1 MVLDEWGRVS
11 EGQSLWILLPTGQ
24 RASGEWIDDTLHARA
39 DEQGLL
45 DRLTQVAAFPR
56 QRVEVV
62 RGANAE
68 GQVNEMFYRRG
79 WTDGLPIVA
88 PTMARVDAMLRAG
101 GQPRN
106 AVLGEAEPLKGLVT
120 VEKVAI
126 NAVMAG
132 CEDAHLPFV
141 LAAAAA
147 LVEPEFNL
155 RGVQTTDE
163 NVTPLLLLSG
173 PAAKAMHMNSRF
185 GALGPGWR
193 ANAAI
198 GRAVRLIMH
207 NLGGGW
213 PAAVAFAG
221 LGQPGRY
228 TLCLAEDEEFNPWES
243 LREELGFAVD
253 DNVLVVQRAESVVNV
268 TGGLNDLASVMASAT
283 SAFSRLHG
291 GTVAVVI
298 APYVAKLLADEGKS
312 KADVKTYLFEH
323 SRAPAAEFEKSWL
336 PARLAGKTKFP
347 RWVKEGVA
355 AGWVPA
361 VEKPDDITVIV
372 AGGDIPIP
380 QCAYM
385 PTWGFPACRIAK
397 KIDLPQGWN
406 PTPES

>member
-1 MVLDEWGRVS
+1 MS
-11 EGQSLWILLPTGQ
+11 EGDALWVLLPTGQ
-24 RASGEWIDDTLHARA
+24 RASGEWIDDTLRARA
-39 DEQGLL
+39 EEQGML

-62 RGANAE
+62 RGPNASAE
-68 GQVNEMFYRRG
+68 VNEMFYRRG
-79 WTDGLPIVA
+79 WTDGLPIVP
-88 PTMARVDAMLRAG
+88 PTTNRVDAMLRAG
-101 GQPRN
+101 GRQRN
-106 AVLGEAEPLKGLVT
+106 LVLGEADPLKGVVT

-132 CEDAHLPFV
+132 CEDAHMPVV
-141 LAAAAA
+141 LAAAEA
-147 LVEPEFNL
+147 LLEPEFNL

-163 NVTPLLLLSG
+163 NVTPLLMLSG
-173 PAAKAMHMNSRF
+173 SLAKRLHMNSRF

-213 PAAVAFAG
+213 PSAVAFAG

-228 TLCLAEDEEFNPWES
+228 SLCLAEDEEFNPWES
-243 LREELGFAVD
+243 LREELGFAKD

-268 TGGLNDLASVMASAT
+268 TGGLDDLASVMASAT
-283 SAFSRLHG
+283 SSFSRLHG
-291 GTVAVVI
+291 GTVAVIV
-298 APYVAKLLADEGKS
+298 APHVAKVLADEGKT
-312 KADVKTYLFEH
+312 KADVKAYLH
-323 SRAPAAEFEKSWL
+323 ANSMTSADEFKKSWI
-336 PARLAGKTKFP
+336 PSRLAGKTKFP
-347 RWVKEGVA
+347 RWVRAGLE

-361 VEKPDDITVIV
+361 VEKPEDITVIV

-397 KIDLPQGWN
+397 KIETTGI
-406 PTPES
+406 

>member
-1 MVLDEWGRVS
+1 MSD
-11 EGQSLWILLPTGQ
+11 GQSLWILLPTGQ
-24 RASGEWIDDTLHARA
+24 RASGEWIDDTLHSRA
-39 DEQGLL
+39 EEQGLL

-62 RGANAE
+62 RGPKAE
-68 GQVNEMFYRRG
+68 AGVNEMFYRRG

-101 GQPRN
+101 GRPRN
-106 AVLGEAEPLKGLVT
+106 MVLGEAEPLKGLVT
-120 VEKVAI
+120 VEKVAT

-132 CEDAHLPFV
+132 CEDAHMPFV
-141 LAAAAA
+141 LAAAEA
-147 LVEPEFNL
+147 LLEPEFTL

-163 NVTPLLLLSG
+163 NVTPLLMLSG

-228 TLCLAEDEEFNPWES
+228 TLCLAEDEAFNPWES

-268 TGGLNDLASVMASAT
+268 TGGLNDLATVMASAT

-291 GTVAVVI
+291 GTVAVVL

-312 KADVKTYLFEH
+312 KADVKTYLHEN
-323 SRAPAAEFEKSWL
+323 SRTPAAEFEKSWL
-336 PARLAGKTKFP
+336 PARLAGQTKIP
-347 RWVKEGVA
+347 RWVNEGVK

-361 VEKPDDITVIV
+361 VETPDNITIIV

-380 QCAYM
+380 HCAYM
-385 PTWGFPACRIAK
+385 PTWGFPAGRIAK
-397 KIDLPQGWN
+397 KIYLPQGWD
-406 PTPES
+406 PSPET

>member
-1 MVLDEWGRVS
+1 MKSDG
-11 EGQSLWILLPTGQ
+11 SLWILLPTGQ
-24 RASGEWIDDTLHARA
+24 RASGEWIDDTLRCRA
-39 DEQGLL
+39 EEQGLL
-45 DRLTQVAAFPR
+45 DRLTQVANFPR
-56 QRVEVV
+56 QRVEIV
-62 RGANAE
+62 RGPDAE

-101 GQPRN
+101 GQPR
-106 AVLGEAEPLKGLVT
+106 ALVLGEAEPLKGLVT
-120 VEKVAI
+120 VEKVAV

-132 CEDAHLPFV
+132 CEESHMPVV
-141 LAAAAA
+141 LAAAEA
-147 LVEPEFNL
+147 LLEPEFNL

-163 NVTPLLLLSG
+163 NVTPLLILSG
-173 PAAKAMHMNSRF
+173 PAAGALQMNSRF

-228 TLCLAEDEEFNPWES
+228 GLCLAEDDEFNPWES
-243 LREELGFAVD
+243 LREELGFAIED
-253 DNVLVVQRAESVVNV
+253 SVLVVQRAESVVNV
-268 TGGLNDLASVMASAT
+268 TGGLDDLASVMASAT

-291 GTVAVVI
+291 GKVAVI
-298 APYVAKLLADEGKS
+298 LAPFVAKTLAQEGRS
-312 KADVKTYLFEH
+312 KRDVQIYLHEH
-323 SRAPAAEFEKSWL
+323 SRIPAAAFEKSWL
-336 PARLAGKTKFP
+336 YARLAGEQNWP
-347 RWVKEGVA
+347 GWVKDGVKE
-355 AGWVPA
+355 GWVPA
-361 VEKPDDITVIV
+361 VRCPDDITIIV

-397 KIDLPQGWN
+397 KIN
-406 PTPES
+406 FPEEWAESMTK

>member
-1 MVLDEWGRVS
+1 VPNEWGRVS
-11 EGQSLWILLPTGQ
+11 NDKSLWILLPTGQ

-62 RGANAE
+62 RGPNAE
-68 GQVNEMFYRRG
+68 AQVNEMFYRRG

-88 PTMARVDAMLRAG
+88 PSMARVDAMLRAG
-101 GQPRN
+101 GQPRD

-132 CEDAHLPFV
+132 CEAAHMPFV

-147 LVEPEFNL
+147 LLEPEFNL

-173 PAAKAMHMNSRF
+173 RAAKAMHMNSRF

-243 LREELGFAVD
+243 LREELGFAVE

-268 TGGLNDLASVMASAT
+268 TGGLDDLASVMASAT

-291 GTVAVVI
+291 GRVAVVL
-298 APYVAKLLADEGKS
+298 APYVARLLAEAGKS
-312 KADVKTYLFEH
+312 KADVKLYLFEH
-323 SRAPAAEFEKSWL
+323 SRTPAAEFEKSWL

-347 RWVKEGVA
+347 RWVKDGVA

-361 VEKPDDITVIV
+361 VENPDDITLIV

-397 KIDLPQGWN
+397 KIDLPQGWD
-406 PTPES
+406 PTAEI

>member
-1 MVLDEWGRVS
+1 MSD
-11 EGQSLWILLPTGQ
+11 GQSLWILLPTGQ
-24 RASGEWIDDTLHARA
+24 RASGEWIDDTLHSRA
-39 DEQGLL
+39 EEQGLL

-62 RGANAE
+62 RGPKAE
-68 GQVNEMFYRRG
+68 AGVNEMFYRRG

-101 GQPRN
+101 GRPRN
-106 AVLGEAEPLKGLVT
+106 MVLGEAEPLKGLVT

-132 CEDAHLPFV
+132 CEDAHMPFV
-141 LAAAAA
+141 LAAAEA
-147 LVEPEFNL
+147 LLEPEFNL

-163 NVTPLLLLSG
+163 NVTPLLMLSG

-228 TLCLAEDEEFNPWES
+228 TLCLAEDEAFNPWES

-268 TGGLNDLASVMASAT
+268 TGGLNDLATVMASAT

-291 GTVAVVI
+291 GTVAVVL

-312 KADVKTYLFEH
+312 KADVKTYLHEN

-336 PARLAGKTKFP
+336 PARLAGQTKIP
-347 RWVKEGVA
+347 RWVNEGVK

-361 VEKPDDITVIV
+361 VETPDDITIIV

-397 KIDLPQGWN
+397 KIYLPQGWD
-406 PTPES
+406 PSPET

>member
-1 MVLDEWGRVS
+1 MSDAR
-11 EGQSLWILLPTGQ
+11 SLWILLPTGQ
-24 RASGEWIDDTLHARA
+24 RASGEWIDDTLYSRA
-39 DEQGLL
+39 EEQGLL

-62 RGANAE
+62 RGADAE
-68 GQVNEMFYRRG
+68 ARVNEMFYRRG

-101 GQPRN
+101 GRPRQS
-106 AVLGEAEPLKGLVT
+106 VLGEAEPLKGVVT
-120 VEKVAI
+120 LEKVAI

-132 CEDAHLPFV
+132 CEAAHMPVV
-141 LAAAAA
+141 LTAAEA
-147 LVEPEFNL
+147 LLAPEFNL

-173 PAAKAMHMNSRF
+173 PMARTMHMNSRF

-228 TLCLAEDEEFNPWES
+228 SLCLAEDEEFNPWES
-243 LREELGFAVD
+243 LREELGFARE

-268 TGGLNDLASVMASAT
+268 TGGLDDLASVMASAT

-291 GTVAVVI
+291 GTVAVI
-298 APYVAKLLADEGKS
+298 LAPYIAKLLADEGKS
-312 KADVKTYLFEH
+312 KADVKAYLH
-323 SRAPAAEFEKSWL
+323 ANSRAPAAAFEKSWL
-336 PARLAGKTKFP
+336 PARLAGQTKFP
-347 RWVKEGVA
+347 RWVKAGLA
-355 AGWVPA
+355 AGGVPA

-385 PTWGFPACRIAK
+385 PTWGFPACRIAR
-397 KIDLPQGWN
+397 KIDLPPGWD
-406 PTPES
+406 PAPEI

>member
-1 MVLDEWGRVS
+1 MPDEWGRVND
-11 EGQSLWILLPTGQ
+11 GQSLWILLPTGQ
-24 RASGEWIDDTLHARA
+24 RASGEWIDDTLHSRA

-45 DRLTQVAAFPR
+45 GRLTQVAAFPR

-62 RGANAE
+62 RGPNAE
-68 GQVNEMFYRRG
+68 ARVNETFYRRG
-79 WTDGLPIVA
+79 WTDGLPIVV
-88 PTMARVDAMLRAG
+88 PSMARVDAMLRAG
-101 GQPRN
+101 GRPRN
-106 AVLGEAEPLKGLVT
+106 MVMGEAEPLKGVVT

-132 CEDAHLPFV
+132 CEDAHMPFV
-141 LAAAAA
+141 LAAAEA
-147 LVEPEFNL
+147 LLEPAFNL

-163 NVTPLLLLSG
+163 NVTPLLMLSG
-173 PAAKAMHMNSRF
+173 PAAKTMHMNSRF

-243 LREELGFAVD
+243 LREELGFAVE

-291 GTVAVVI
+291 GTVAVVL
-298 APYVAKLLADEGKS
+298 APYVAKLLAEEGKS
-312 KADVKTYLFEH
+312 KADVKAYLHEH

-347 RWVKEGVA
+347 RWVKEGVQ

-397 KIDLPQGWN
+397 KIDLPQGWD
-406 PTPES
+406 PSPEI

>member
-1 MVLDEWGRVS
+1 VS
-11 EGQSLWILLPTGQ
+11 DGQSLWILLPTGQ
-24 RASGEWIDDTLHARA
+24 RASGEWIDDTLHSRA
-39 DEQGLL
+39 EEQGLL

-62 RGANAE
+62 RGPKAE
-68 GQVNEMFYRRG
+68 AGVNEMFYRRG

-101 GQPRN
+101 GRPRN
-106 AVLGEAEPLKGLVT
+106 MVLGEAEPLKGLVT

-132 CEDAHLPFV
+132 CEDAHMPFV
-141 LAAAAA
+141 LAAAEA
-147 LVEPEFNL
+147 LLEPEFNL

-163 NVTPLLLLSG
+163 NVTPLLMLSG

-228 TLCLAEDEEFNPWES
+228 TLCLAEDEAFNPWES

-268 TGGLNDLASVMASAT
+268 TGGLNDLATVMASAT

-291 GTVAVVI
+291 GTVAVVL

-312 KADVKTYLFEH
+312 KADVKTYLHEN
-323 SRAPAAEFEKSWL
+323 SQAPAAEFEKSWL
-336 PARLAGKTKFP
+336 PARLAGQTNFP
-347 RWVKEGVA
+347 RWVNEGVK

-361 VEKPDDITVIV
+361 VETPDDITVIV

-397 KIDLPQGWN
+397 KIYLPQGWD
-406 PTPES
+406 PSPET

>member
-1 MVLDEWGRVS
+1 MSSDS
-11 EGQSLWILLPTGQ
+11 SLWILLPTGQ
-24 RASGEWIDDTLHARA
+24 RASGEWIDDTLYSRA
-39 DEQGLL
+39 QEQGLL

-56 QRVEVV
+56 QRVEIV
-62 RGANAE
+62 RGADAE
-68 GQVNEMFYRRG
+68 AQVNEMFYRRG
-79 WTDGLPIVA
+79 WTDGLPVVA

-106 AVLGEAEPLKGLVT
+106 TVLGEAEPLKGVVT

-132 CEDAHLPFV
+132 CEDSHMPLV
-141 LAAAAA
+141 LAAARA
-147 LVEPEFNL
+147 LLEPEFNL

-173 PAAKAMHMNSRF
+173 PAAAALHMNSRF

-228 TLCLAEDEEFNPWES
+228 SLCLAEDEEFNPWES
-243 LREELGFAVD
+243 LREELGFAAED
-253 DNVLVVQRAESVVNV
+253 SVLVVQRAESVVNV
-268 TGGLNDLASVMASAT
+268 TGGLDDLASAMASAT

-291 GTVAVVI
+291 GKVAVI
-298 APYVAKLLADEGKS
+298 LAPFVAKLLAEQGQS
-312 KADVKTYLFEH
+312 KQDAKAYLHAH

-336 PARLAGKTKFP
+336 HARLAGKTRWP
-347 RWVKEGVA
+347 RWVKDGVK
-355 AGWVPA
+355 AGGVPA
-361 VEKPDDITVIV
+361 VESPDDITIIV

-385 PTWGFPACRIAK
+385 PTWGFPACRIAR
-397 KIDLPQGWN
+397 KIELPDGW
-406 PTPES
+406 TGAMES

>member
-1 MVLDEWGRVS
+1 MS
-11 EGQSLWILLPTGQ
+11 EGDALWVLLPTGQ
-24 RASGEWIDDTLHARA
+24 RASGEWIDDTLRARA
-39 DEQGLL
+39 EEQGML

-62 RGANAE
+62 RGPNASAE
-68 GQVNEMFYRRG
+68 VNEMFYRRG
-79 WTDGLPIVA
+79 WTDGLPIVP
-88 PTMARVDAMLRAG
+88 PTTNRVDAMLRAG
-101 GQPRN
+101 GRQRN
-106 AVLGEAEPLKGLVT
+106 LVLGEADPLKGVVT

-132 CEDAHLPFV
+132 CEDAHMPVV
-141 LAAAAA
+141 LAAAEA
-147 LVEPEFNL
+147 LLEPEFNL

-163 NVTPLLLLSG
+163 NVTPLLMLSG
-173 PAAKAMHMNSRF
+173 SLAKRLHMNSRF

-228 TLCLAEDEEFNPWES
+228 SLCLAEDEEFNPWES
-243 LREELGFAVD
+243 LREELGFAKD

-268 TGGLNDLASVMASAT
+268 TGGLDDLASVMASAT
-283 SAFSRLHG
+283 SSFSRLHG
-291 GTVAVVI
+291 GTVAVIV
-298 APYVAKLLADEGKS
+298 APHVAKVLADEGKT
-312 KADVKTYLFEH
+312 KADVKAYLH
-323 SRAPAAEFEKSWL
+323 ANSMTSADEFKKSWI
-336 PARLAGKTKFP
+336 PSRLAGKTKFP
-347 RWVKEGVA
+347 RWVRAGLE

-361 VEKPDDITVIV
+361 VEKPEDITVIV

-397 KIDLPQGWN
+397 KIETTGI
-406 PTPES
+406 

>member
-1 MVLDEWGRVS
+1 MS
-11 EGQSLWILLPTGQ
+11 EAESLWVLLPTAQ
-24 RASGEWIDDTLHARA
+24 RSSGEWIDDTLRARA
-39 DEQGLL
+39 DEAGLL
-45 DRLTQVAAFPR
+45 GRLTEVAAFPR

-62 RGANAE
+62 RGPDPH
-68 GQVNEMFYRRG
+68 GKVNEMFYRRG
-79 WTDGLPIVA
+79 WTDGLPIVP
-88 PTMARVDAMLRAG
+88 PTTARVDAMLRAA

-106 AVLGEAEPLKGLVT
+106 QVLGEADPLKGVVT

-126 NAVMAG
+126 NGVMAG
-132 CEDAHLPFV
+132 CEDHHMPIL

-147 LVEPEFNL
+147 LLDPEFNL

-163 NVTPLLLLSG
+163 NVTPALFLTG
-173 PAAKAMHMNSRF
+173 PIAKSLEMNSRF

-228 TLCLAEDEEFNPWES
+228 SLCLAEDDEFNPWES
-243 LREELGFAVD
+243 LREELGFAAD

-268 TGGLNDLASVMASAT
+268 TGGLDDLASVMASAT

-291 GTVAVVI
+291 GKVAVII
-298 APYVAKLLADEGKS
+298 APHVAQMLADEGKS
-312 KADVKTYLFEH
+312 KADVKAYLHEQSHCTAAAFEG
-323 SRAPAAEFEKSWL
+323 SWL
-336 PARLAGKTKFP
+336 PARLAGHSKWP
-347 RWVKEGVA
+347 RWVRDGIA
-355 AGWVPA
+355 QDRVPA
-361 VEKPDDITVIV
+361 VESPDDITVIV

-380 QCAYM
+380 QCAYL
-385 PTWGFPACRIAK
+385 PTWGFPPCRIAK
-397 KIDLPQGWN
+397 RIETTGI
-406 PTPES
+406 

>member
-1 MVLDEWGRVS
+1 MSD
-11 EGQSLWILLPTGQ
+11 GQSLWILLPTGQ
-24 RASGEWIDDTLHARA
+24 RASGEWIDDTLHSRA
-39 DEQGLL
+39 EEQGLL
-45 DRLTQVAAFPR
+45 DRLTQVATFPR

-62 RGANAE
+62 RGPKAE
-68 GQVNEMFYRRG
+68 AGVNEMFYRRG

-101 GQPRN
+101 GRPRN
-106 AVLGEAEPLKGLVT
+106 MVLGEAEPLKGLVT
-120 VEKVAI
+120 VEKVAT

-132 CEDAHLPFV
+132 CEDAHMPFV
-141 LAAAAA
+141 LAAAEA
-147 LVEPEFNL
+147 LLEPEFNL

-163 NVTPLLLLSG
+163 NVTPLLMLSG

-228 TLCLAEDEEFNPWES
+228 TLCLAEDEAFNPWES

-268 TGGLNDLASVMASAT
+268 TGGLNDLATVMASAT

-291 GTVAVVI
+291 GTVAVVL

-312 KADVKTYLFEH
+312 KADVKTYLHEN
-323 SRAPAAEFEKSWL
+323 SQAPAAEFEKSWL
-336 PARLAGKTKFP
+336 PTRLAGQTNFP
-347 RWVKEGVA
+347 RWVNEGVK

-361 VEKPDDITVIV
+361 VETPDDITVIV

-397 KIDLPQGWN
+397 KIYLPQGWD
-406 PTPES
+406 PSPET